1 LTVHLINTFILILLF
16 AGAVVLEVYLSK
28 REKRWPGLILP
39 AIFLAASVI
48 NVLNIADVGD
58 PAQLAGLI
66 ITTLLISNIPTAVLL
81 SIYGLVRE
89 KIKRKKE
96 IEKMNI
102 QDLK

>member
-1 LTVHLINTFILILLF
+1 MTFHLINTFILILLF

-28 REKRWPGLILP
+28 REKKWPGLILP
-39 AIFLAASVI
+39 AIFIALSVI
-48 NVLNIADVGD
+48 NVLNVADVDD

-66 ITTLLISNIPTAVLL
+66 ITTLLISNIPTLVLL

-89 KIKRKKE
+89 KKKRKNE

-102 QDLK
+102 RDLN